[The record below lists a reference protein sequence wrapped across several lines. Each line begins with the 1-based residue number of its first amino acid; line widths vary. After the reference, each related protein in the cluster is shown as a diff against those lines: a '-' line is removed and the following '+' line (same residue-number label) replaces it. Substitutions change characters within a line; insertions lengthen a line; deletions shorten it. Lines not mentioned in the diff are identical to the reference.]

1 MLQHEEQSEPQ
12 PITITPEWER
22 KLNSQK
28 DAEIYEVVEEIGATG
43 QNAVEPLLALLQ
55 IEAKKAKRQRT
66 LVNWIFG
73 GAGLF
78 LLSMFLLKGL
88 KGGDWD
94 FPNLWF
100 LFYFGGSGA
109 AYAYTNKH
117 KNVTRA
123 LARFDDVR
131 TVGAFVEALEFPDKD
146 IVAMA
151 EQKLTELLPRLQA
164 SDAYLLN
171 KEQREILN
179 RQLVKSDGLIVKA
192 ILSAYEQVGD
202 SAAIPAVSKLARGE
216 GKGGKMPLNVSAA
229 IACLQFLEIRA
240 KQQEQAQTL
249 LRASESTATAPEMLL
264 RPAHATTETQPETLL
279 RPSQS

>member
-1 MLQHEEQSEPQ
+1 MLQHEEQTESQ
-12 PITITPEWER
+12 QVTIKPEWER
-22 KLNSQK
+22 KLNSK
-28 DAEIYEVVEEIGATG
+28 RADDIHEVVEEIGATG
-43 QNAVEPLLALLQ
+43 QNAVEPLLALLKV
-55 IEAKKAKRQRT
+55 EAKKARQQRT
-66 LVNWIFG
+66 VINWIFG

-100 LFYFGGSGA
+100 FFYFGGSGA
-109 AYAYTNKH
+109 AYAYTNKQ

-123 LARFDDVR
+123 LARFDDIR

-164 SDAYLLN
+164 SDASLLN

-179 RQLVKSDGLIVKA
+179 RQLAKSDGLIVKS

-202 SAAIPAVSKLARGE
+202 NAAIPAVSKLARGE
-216 GKGGKMPLNVSAA
+216 GKGGKMPQYQSAA
-229 IACLQFLEIRA
+229 QSCLQFLEIRS

-249 LRASESTATAPEMLL
+249 LRAANGNVTAPDMLL
-264 RPAHATTETQPETLL
+264 RPAHATADTQSETLL
-279 RPSQS
+279 RPF